1 MVLFPY
7 EEGICGHGDAEQ
19 GQSVSVHRD
28 GGGRAHQTPRE
39 LRPAAEGPAGAALL
53 LPLRPE
59 GILPQRCAALVLPDS
74 HRLCT
79 CACSLSSLAVLSH
92 LSPITQ
98 CMQTSSNPR

>member
-19 GQSVSVHRD
+19 GQSVHRD
-28 GGGRAHQTPRE
+28 GGGRAHRTPRE

-53 LPLRPE
+53 LPLCPE
-59 GILPQRCAALVLPDS
+59 GILPQRCASLVLPDDR
-74 HRLCT
+74 RLCT
-79 CACSLSSLAVLSH
+79 CVYSSSSLAVLSH
-92 LSPITQ
+92 LSPITY